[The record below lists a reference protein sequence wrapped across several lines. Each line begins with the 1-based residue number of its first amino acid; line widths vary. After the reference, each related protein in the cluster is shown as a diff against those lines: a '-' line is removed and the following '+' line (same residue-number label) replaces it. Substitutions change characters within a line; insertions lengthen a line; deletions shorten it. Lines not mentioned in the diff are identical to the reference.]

1 MDPADLKGPVLA
13 QLQDQRQSLESVT
26 ENNGLKAELTFLKQ
40 EPGATPHRQRQTVG
54 RTWWPS
60 LLHVVMGERP
70 LVMGEVG
77 VRLAQGLPA
86 KSAVGTPA
94 WIS

>member
-1 MDPADLKGPVLA
+1 MDPAGLKGPVLA
-13 QLQDQRQSLESVT
+13 QLQDQRRPGGPNRKQWFKS
-26 ENNGLKAELTFLKQ
+26 ELTFLKQ

-60 LLHVVMGERP
+60 SLHVVMGERP
-70 LVMGEVG
+70 LVTGEVG

-86 KSAVGTPA
+86 SQQWAPPRG
-94 WIS
+94 

>member
-1 MDPADLKGPVLA
+1 MLDWIPQALKGLYLP
-13 QLQDQRQSLESVT
+13 SFKIKEGLEALT
-26 ENNGLKAELTFLKQ
+26 ENWFKSELTFLKQ

-60 LLHVVMGERP
+60 SLHVVMGERP
-70 LVMGEVG
+70 LVTGEVG

-86 KSAVGTPA
+86 SQQWAPPRG
-94 WIS
+94 